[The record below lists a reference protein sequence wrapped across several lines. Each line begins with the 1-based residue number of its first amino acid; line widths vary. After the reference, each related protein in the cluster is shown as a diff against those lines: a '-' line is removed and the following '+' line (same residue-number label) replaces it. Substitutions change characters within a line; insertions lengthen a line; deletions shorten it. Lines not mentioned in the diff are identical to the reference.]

1 MLNVL
6 RKLLNNGGWGLLFLL
21 LLHVFLSRVV
31 HAYTIWP
38 PTDIPMHFLGGFA
51 TAFFISRCFQDLS
64 VNNLPKRT
72 QIFLEVGLIFGLTAA
87 MAVFWE
93 FQEFLRDQLF
103 GSNIQVS
110 LRNTMQDLAMGI
122 LGASVLILIRLK
134 QVQFRTEELIAFTQE
149 WTRS

>member
-1 MLNVL
+1 MRNIS
-6 RKLLNNGGWGLLFLL
+6 RKLLNNGGYFLLFLL

-51 TAFFISRCFQDLS
+51 TAFFISRCFQDLPLT
-64 VNNLPKRT
+64 NLPKRT
-72 QIFLEVGLIFGLTAA
+72 QVILEVGFIFGLTAA

-122 LGASVLILIRLK
+122 LGASVLIFIRLK
-134 QVQFRTEELIAFTQE
+134 QVQFRATELIAFTQE
-149 WTRS
+149 WIRS